1 MFLIRCSQFRASKV
15 VKTLEQELSC
25 PAHEEADTEMIFHL
39 CQIDFLAS
47 CDGNFANTHC
57 SRHMKLCFY
66 SDCATVNFSHILC
79 GKVNNPC
86 F

>member
-1 MFLIRCSQFRASKV
+1 MNSIKRIQDANYVNLLRFELVDTGGVSSTARAPRNENV
-15 VKTLEQELSC
+15 
-25 PAHEEADTEMIFHL
+25 
-39 CQIDFLAS
+39 FLAS
-47 CDGNFANTHC
+47 CDGHFANTHC

-66 SDCATVNFSHILC
+66 RNCATVNFSHILC